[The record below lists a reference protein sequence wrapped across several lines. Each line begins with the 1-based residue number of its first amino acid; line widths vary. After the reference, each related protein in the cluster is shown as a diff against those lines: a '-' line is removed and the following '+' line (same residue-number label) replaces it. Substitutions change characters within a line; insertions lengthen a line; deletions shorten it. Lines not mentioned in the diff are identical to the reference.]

1 MPERASG
8 WAAVPP
14 VTKAIIVINVAVFL
28 LTAISAGNIGGEGG
42 QVQAEIALFG
52 PAIQYGEWWQLY
64 RLLTAGFLHFGP
76 IHILFNLVILY
87 RFGEMLEPALGPIRF
102 TGLYLASLLTG
113 SFGALALSPH
123 AFTGGA
129 SGAVFGLVAAAAI
142 GLHQR
147 GINVWQSGVGGLIV
161 VNLVLTFVVPGISI
175 GGHVGGMV
183 GGFLVGAFMLRMPTT
198 RRSVIDGALVAAI
211 ISVLAVAGSALVAR

>member
-1 MPERASG
+1 M
-8 WAAVPP
+8 
-14 VTKAIIVINVAVFL
+14 VTKAIIAVNVVVLVLIVMDAGGNL
-28 LTAISAGNIGGEGG
+28 SGDGSALRTDL
-42 QVQAEIALFG
+42 ALYG
-52 PAIQYGEWWQLY
+52 PAIGYGQWWELY
-64 RLLTAGFLHFGP
+64 RLVTGGFIHFGL
-76 IHILFNLVILY
+76 IHLAFNMVILY
-87 RFGEMLEPALGPIRF
+87 RFGEMLETALGPVRF
-102 TGLYLASLLTG
+102 AALYLAALLTG

-147 GINVWQSGVGGLIV
+147 GVNVWQSGVGGLIV

-183 GGFLVGAFMLRMPTT
+183 GGFLVGAFMLRVNTT
-198 RRSVIDGALVAAI
+198 RRSVIDGVLVAAI
-211 ISVLAVAGSALVAR
+211 ISALAVAGSTMVAR